1 LAEIRPFQGVR
12 YNQELT
18 GELAKIV
25 CPPYDVIDP
34 RLQQELYRRSP
45 YNFVRIEA
53 GRELAQDTNTDNKYT
68 RSAATLA
75 QWLKEGIL
83 VTDPVPAVYLHDHY
97 FSYEGK
103 EFRRRAVIVG
113 VRLEEWDKKVV
124 RPHEGTLAEYK
135 GDRFSLLWALGTN
148 TSPILALFQ
157 DRGGGVA
164 ELLAK
169 AGESQPIADF
179 GEADGE
185 RHELRAITSPEI
197 INQLAGY
204 LADSRLYIADG
215 HHRYESA
222 LSFQRERRAS
232 SSAKGDEAYDFVMM
246 ALVDFADP
254 GVLIL
259 PPHRLVGGIPRA
271 ALSQLP
277 AQLRSLFDIE
287 ELPLDAPDVW
297 DKVDRLLAAGGSDDV
312 IFALFGLNEGRF
324 TILKLRDFTTASQ
337 MIPYFH
343 SALYKKL
350 DVSVLDHVILEE
362 FLGLGSGGEGAII
375 AFSYDGREAVNRVLE
390 QEYQLAF
397 LLRPIKP
404 GVIKA
409 VADADD
415 RMPRKSTYFYPKAP
429 AGLVLYRL
437 A

>member
-1 LAEIRPFQGVR
+1 LAEIRPFRGVR

-18 GELAKIV
+18 RELADIV

-75 QWLKEGIL
+75 QWLKEGVL
-83 VTDPVPAVYLHDHY
+83 AADPAPAVYLHDHY

-103 EFRRRAVIVG
+103 KFRRRAVIAG
-113 VRLEEWDKKVV
+113 VRLEEWDKKVI
-124 RPHEGTLAEYK
+124 RPHEGTLAEHK
-135 GDRFSLLWALGTN
+135 GDRFSLLWALETN

-164 ELLAK
+164 KLLAR

-179 GEADGE
+179 SDANGE

-197 INQLAGY
+197 ISQLAGHF
-204 LADSRLYIADG
+204 ADSPLYIADG

-222 LSFQRERRAS
+222 LSFQRERRAGS
-232 SSAKGDEAYDFVMM
+232 STRGDEAYNFVMM

-297 DKVDRLLAAGGSDDV
+297 GRVDRMLAAGGSDDV
-312 IFALFGLNEGRF
+312 RFALFGLNEGRF
-324 TILKLRDFTTASQ
+324 TILKLRDFTAASQ
-337 MIPYFH
+337 MMPYFH

-375 AFSYDGREAVNRVLE
+375 DFSYDGREAVNRVLE
-390 QEYQLAF
+390 QEYQMAF

-404 GVIKA
+404 EVIKA

-429 AGLVLYRL
+429 AGLVLYKL
-437 A
+437 V

>member
-1 LAEIRPFQGVR
+1 MAEIRPFRGVR

-25 CPPYDVIDP
+25 CPPYDVIDS

-68 RSAATLA
+68 RSAATLV

-83 VTDPVPAVYLHDHY
+83 VTDPAPAIYLHDHY

-103 EFRRRAVIVG
+103 KFRRRAVIAG
-113 VRLEEWDKKVV
+113 VRLEEWDKKVI
-124 RPHEGTLAEYK
+124 RPHEGTLAEHK
-135 GDRFSLLWALGTN
+135 GDRFSLLWALETN

-164 ELLAK
+164 KLLVK

-185 RHELRAITSPEI
+185 RHELRAITSPEM

-222 LSFQRERRAS
+222 LSFQRERHAG
-232 SSAKGDEAYDFVMM
+232 SSAKRDEAYDFVMM

-297 DKVDRLLAAGGSDDV
+297 GRVDRLLAAGGGDDV
-312 IFALFGLNEGRF
+312 SFALFGLDEGRF

-337 MIPYFH
+337 MMPYFH